1 MPYTRSATVCECV
14 CYWITVN
21 RCVYL
26 SVEALG
32 ILGDSVELW
41 ETKHVLLA
49 ARSVEYPQSEWR
61 QCSEN
66 LQVSTEDSPHQ
77 TSFLKYK
84 AAFLKN
90 INIKGNET

>member
-1 MPYTRSATVCECV
+1 M
-14 CYWITVN
+14 
-21 RCVYL
+21 YL

-66 LQVSTEDSPHQ
+66 LQVSTADSPHQ
-77 TSFLKYK
+77 TRFLKYK
-84 AAFLKN
+84 AAFF
-90 INIKGNET
+90 

>member
-1 MPYTRSATVCECV
+1 MCECV
-14 CYWITVN
+14 CCWITEN

-77 TSFLKYK
+77 T
-84 AAFLKN
+84 
-90 INIKGNET
+90 